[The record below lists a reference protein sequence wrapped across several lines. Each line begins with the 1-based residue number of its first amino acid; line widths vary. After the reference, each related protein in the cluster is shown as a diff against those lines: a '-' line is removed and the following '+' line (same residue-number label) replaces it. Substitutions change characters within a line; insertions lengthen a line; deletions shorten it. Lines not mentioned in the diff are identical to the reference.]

1 MPPHT
6 WPARPDDQTRHPRF
20 DDRWIRGL
28 ENMTDANLEHALL
41 MKLGIAT
48 RNNEEGDLWHYHFC
62 GFRQN
67 LLPRY
72 QRRFAAVTRR
82 VAAWMNLPTT
92 QALIRPKLE
101 IFCAL
106 PPGAALV
113 AGNWDGPV
121 GREPDATTGA
131 ILDSC
136 YDCLQCMQDYG
147 LLPGGV
153 TGELEYNDVG
163 FALISVALCQMGRTK
178 ATDETELPDAQ
189 SVVDFFAR
197 RVTAPGVLP
206 FVPYTLGGGAGISS
220 IFQLALDQESW
231 APAIESLANWH
242 QRTAT
247 ARPCPVVFTEL
258 GFRARWQ
265 LCKVANLR
273 VLQWARRHA
282 VEISFGENPPTVPAM
297 RHTVETCWQAVA
309 HNPEGHLI
317 LDELLKTS
325 PVQPNHICGTTGRN
339 GISEA
344 ILCGRPNI
352 VQWFLDQDR
361 SNYEQNI
368 SERVVAFQPV
378 CLTNSHVR

>member
-1 MPPHT
+1 MPSHT

-28 ENMTDANLEHALL
+28 EKMTDANLEHALL
-41 MKLGIAT
+41 TKLGIAT

-82 VAAWMNLPTT
+82 VGAWMNLPAT

-131 ILDSC
+131 ILDPC

-153 TGELEYNDVG
+153 TGELEYNNVG
-163 FALISVALCQMGRTK
+163 FALISVALYQMGRTK
-178 ATDETELPDAQ
+178 ATDETELPHGQ
-189 SVVDFFAR
+189 SVVDLFAR

-206 FVPYTLGGGAGISS
+206 FVPHPLGGGAGISS

-247 ARPCPVVFTEL
+247 VFTPAGNFVKLQMFKFSNGL
-258 GFRARWQ
+258 GD
-265 LCKVANLR
+265 
-273 VLQWARRHA
+273 
-282 VEISFGENPPTVPAM
+282 I
-297 RHTVETCWQAVA
+297 
-309 HNPEGHLI
+309 
-317 LDELLKTS
+317 LLKS
-325 PVQPNHICGTTGRN
+325 PLARILQPYQ
-339 GISEA
+339 
-344 ILCGRPNI
+344 L
-352 VQWFLDQDR
+352 
-361 SNYEQNI
+361 
-368 SERVVAFQPV
+368 
-378 CLTNSHVR
+378 